1 MPRLNRPARIV
12 LAGTVLLSSILAAQ
26 VVLMH
31 RAVAQ
36 TLNPCS
42 GKAYSAVTP
51 TQACGEEVACGTPPC
66 TQWFIPITTKRV
78 FLSRCVGSGVP
89 TSNCLT
95 AQTTAPCG
103 DGGPC
108 LPNTK
113 GGCSPGLGSTKF
125 AQLGFDGGSCYIPN

>member
-42 GKAYSAVTP
+42 GKAYSGFTP
-51 TQACGEEVACGTPPC
+51 KQVCGTKVVCGTAPC
-66 TQWFIPITTKRV
+66 GVWFTPNTTKGY
-78 FLSRCVGSGVP
+78 FLTRCVGSQVP
-89 TSNCLT
+89 TSNCVT
-95 AQTTAPCG
+95 SPNMAGCG
-103 DGGPC
+103 VGGPC
-108 LPNTK
+108 VPDGN
-113 GGCSPGLGSTKF
+113 GGCESARPSSKY
-125 AQLGFDGGSCYIPN
+125 AQVGIDGGSCYIPN